1 MGSFDPWLWTVPSP
15 TQCTLTREQWPV
27 PSLFYAR
34 ISLSIPPCHA
44 PTKPSQAAWLAVW
57 PLRAYNRGRSK
68 LLEVSPA
75 FMIGPLAWGPLNMRW
90 LMFSVGWGWG
100 DSARMDGPR
109 ASSYRMPRCGRLSDV
124 ITGSPSKCAPTLAEQ
139 SCLHEGRETPTA
151 FAHVSHR
158 GTAGGGGTQRLNTQM
173 WFLTRKALQASCWP
187 TWDCPLCIHDEHSE
201 KTCCWILLLFCN
213 VNRHGALKWQ
223 MRPGFDKALLS
234 PMRQNELNALGEV
247 KGPRASGCP
256 AGAWQE
262 GSLELECSQFLKN
275 GLGLSEG
282 WVCLTVT
289 AKSLSCSARK
299 HLTKLGKDR
308 ILLLHSC
315 KFARLNKETWHAT
328 QFKF

>member
-44 PTKPSQAAWLAVW
+44 PTKPSQAARLAVW
-57 PLRAYNRGRSK
+57 PLRAYNRGHSK

-75 FMIGPLAWGPLNMRW
+75 FMLGPLAWGPLNMRW

-109 ASSYRMPRCGRLSDV
+109 ASSYRMPRCGRVSDV

-158 GTAGGGGTQRLNTQM
+158 GNSRRRWNAKAEYPDVISHPESSPGQL
-173 WFLTRKALQASCWP
+173 LT
-187 TWDCPLCIHDEHSE
+187 H
-201 KTCCWILLLFCN
+201 
-213 VNRHGALKWQ
+213 
-223 MRPGFDKALLS
+223 
-234 PMRQNELNALGEV
+234 
-247 KGPRASGCP
+247 
-256 AGAWQE
+256 
-262 GSLELECSQFLKN
+262 
-275 GLGLSEG
+275 LGLSFVHS
-282 WVCLTVT
+282 WWTFW
-289 AKSLSCSARK
+289 
-299 HLTKLGKDR
+299 KD
-308 ILLLHSC
+308 LLLNSSAILQRQQTWC
-315 KFARLNKETWHAT
+315 SEMANEARLWQSSFIPHEAEWVKRTWRGERS
-328 QFKF
+328 